1 MSKMNNDYEDIWY
14 SLKEM
19 LIRANVISSEANIK
33 KIIEE
38 MGRLELDISSF

>member
-1 MSKMNNDYEDIWY
+1 MSKMNNGYEDIWY

-19 LIRANVISSEANIK
+19 LIRANAISSEANIK

-38 MGRLELDISSF
+38 MGRLELDIS

>member
-1 MSKMNNDYEDIWY
+1 MSKMNNGYEDIWY

-19 LIRANVISSEANIK
+19 LIRANVK

-38 MGRLELDISSF
+38 MGRLELDIS